1 MKLCFSGVRPERL
14 YKFADGADFALANCH
29 HSGLRASI
37 AAGGT
42 TFSNF
47 LNVQGINGNYGGVAW
62 VYNRAGKPCRVC
74 TPIQRLRLGADGS
87 LLSRLSTL
95 ASFNNIKQFNFLAV
109 YKEPAV
115 EVKMLK

>member
-1 MKLCFSGVRPERL
+1 MKLCFSVECDQ
-14 YKFADGADFALANCH
+14 KDFVQFADGADFALANCH

-62 VYNRAGKPCRVC
+62 VYNRAGKPVASVLH
-74 TPIQRLRLGADGS
+74 QRLRLAGRTAHF
-87 LLSRLSTL
+87 LSRLSTL
-95 ASFNNIKQFNFLAV
+95 ASFNNIKQFNFL
-109 YKEPAV
+109 
-115 EVKMLK
+115 LGSL